1 MSALFS
7 QALRRGA
14 TVLGKSVGQ
23 SMFRG
28 VVARPTSLL
37 NPAPTFPVASG
48 RFAQP
53 TMRHL
58 FVSTAKGSNG
68 ARNWVRG
75 QRWIPAGLR
84 RGSVNILAVRV
95 ATKAGCKGGPV
106 VAKAKTPLST
116 ILWRCLWVPYF
127 LLAFIPHSFLAATI
141 YHALRG
147 NHAKSRGW
155 AFYTVTGYICLP
167 LSMVVNLSA
176 PFVYLFDWDRRLFFN
191 YMTKLWGKITTY
203 PFVVP
208 KIIGAELIPQDG
220 RKMVL
225 VSNHQS
231 WLDIFCMCWLPD
243 DVILRFIS
251 KVQIAYIPVVG
262 WSMALLGHVLFDR
275 STGGKQLLTD
285 CAGLLAKYVSLDAA
299 CHDFAS
305 LCGVFADGVQA
316 KCPLEKSLF
325 RVLVRAG
332 ESLFSFFLKGRVPV
346 THTSCFLSK
355 QEPSS

>member
-1 MSALFS
+1 
-7 QALRRGA
+7 
-14 TVLGKSVGQ
+14 
-23 SMFRG
+23 MFRG